1 MKTFVFIKPDAIR
14 RGLIGEIIK
23 RIEQKGLTILR
34 IEKRYKSRE
43 WCALHYSSPDLNSQ
57 VYHRLQE
64 SMARQPLIGIVL
76 EGEKAVTVLRRMIGA
91 TDSTQAWPGT
101 IRGDFGTL
109 PVHENLI
116 HAADTEELAEQEAK
130 YFFDS
135 RTDCRD
141 DKTPSNQ

>member
-1 MKTFVFIKPDAIR
+1 MQTFVIIKPDAIK

-23 RIEQKGLTILR
+23 RFEQKGLTILR
-34 IEKRYKSRE
+34 IEQRLKSRV
-43 WCALHYSSPDLNSQ
+43 WCALHYSNESLQSE
-57 VYHRLQE
+57 VYHRLVA
-64 SMARQPLIGIVL
+64 SMIHVPLIGIVL

-116 HAADTEELAEQEAK
+116 HAADTEELAKQEAM

-135 RTDCRD
+135 RTDG
-141 DKTPSNQ
+141 

>member
-1 MKTFVFIKPDAIR
+1 METFVIIKPDAIR
-14 RGLIGEIIK
+14 RGLIGNIIK
-23 RIEQKGLTILR
+23 RFEQKGLTILR
-34 IEKRYKSRE
+34 IELRLKSRA

-57 VYHRLQE
+57 IYHRLKE
-64 SMARQPLIGIVL
+64 VMTRQPLIGIVL

-116 HAADTEELAEQEAK
+116 HASDSEDIVEQEAK
-130 YFFDS
+130 YFFDP
-135 RTDCRD
+135 RTDC
-141 DKTPSNQ
+141 

>member
-1 MKTFVFIKPDAIR
+1 MQTFVIIKPDAIR

-23 RIEQKGLTILR
+23 RFEQKGLTILR
-34 IEKRYKSRE
+34 IEQRLKSRP
-43 WCALHYSSPDLNSQ
+43 WCALHYSSPDLPSE
-57 VYHRLQE
+57 VYHRCVNSLLHV
-64 SMARQPLIGIVL
+64 PLIGIVL

-116 HAADTEELAEQEAK
+116 HAANTEELAKQEAM

-135 RTDCRD
+135 RTDG
-141 DKTPSNQ
+141 

>member
-1 MKTFVFIKPDAIR
+1 METFVIIKPDAIK

-23 RIEQKGLTILR
+23 RFEQKGLIILR
-34 IEKRYKSRE
+34 IEQRLKSRQ
-43 WCALHYSSPDLNSQ
+43 WCALHYSNVDIPSE
-57 VYHRLQE
+57 VYHRLVNA
-64 SMARQPLIGIVL
+64 MVHVPLIGIVL
-76 EGEKAVTVLRRMIGA
+76 HGEKVVTVLRRMMGA

-116 HAADTEELAEQEAK
+116 HASDSEDLAKQETK

-135 RTDCRD
+135 RTDCRLG
-141 DKTPSNQ
+141 